1 MINFLKS
8 KSNNKGEILTQNRL
22 GFEKL
27 NIALGI
33 LYKEWYEL
41 ISDQLSNSE
50 GINLELGCG
59 ASFINETIKNIIKS
73 DVFLNSNT
81 DLKIDAMEVGLK
93 YDHEISNLILV
104 NVFHHISN
112 PELFLRS
119 AEKSLLIGGRLIMIE
134 PSNNFWSRLVYRFVG
149 HEKFDTEQIDWEFE
163 SNDPLLDSN
172 QAMSWIIFKRDYK
185 KFKKLFPK
193 FSLLR
198 RKSMMPFSYLLSG
211 GHTYNTKVGKIFIK
225 IIRRIERMFFDNQFG
240 IFDLVCIE
248 KI

>member
-1 MINFLKS
+1 M
-8 KSNNKGEILTQNRL
+8 NNKGEVLTQNRI

-41 ISDQLSNSE
+41 ILNQLSDSD

-59 ASFINETIKNIIKS
+59 ASFINEIIKNVKKS
-73 DVFLNSNT
+73 DVFFNANT

-93 YDHEISNLILV
+93 FENKISNLILV

-119 AEKSLLIGGRLIMIE
+119 AEKSLLKGGRIIMVE
-134 PSNNFWSRLVYRFVG
+134 PSNNIWSRLVYKLVG
-149 HEKFDTEQIDWEFE
+149 HERFDTEQITWKFE
-163 SNDPLLDSN
+163 SNDPLIDSN
-172 QAMSWIIFKRDYK
+172 QALSWIIFKRDYK
-185 KFKKLFPK
+185 KFKKLFPE
-193 FSLLR
+193 FSILK
-198 RKSMMPFSYLLSG
+198 RKSIMPFSYLMSG

-225 IIRRIERMFFDNQFG
+225 IIRKIERIFFDNQFG
-240 IFDLVCIE
+240 IFDLICIE

>member
-1 MINFLKS
+1 M
-8 KSNNKGEILTQNRL
+8 NNEVVKLTQNRL

-41 ISDQLSNSE
+41 ISNQLSKLE

-59 ASFINETIKNIIKS
+59 ASFIDKIIKS
-73 DVFLNSNT
+73 VKKSDIFVHSNT

-93 YDHEISNLILV
+93 FENEISNLILV

-119 AEKSLLIGGRLIMIE
+119 AEKSLLKGGRIIMVE
-134 PSNNFWSRLVYRFVG
+134 PSNNIWSRFVYKLVG
-149 HEKFDTEQIDWEFE
+149 HEKFDTEQITWEFE

-172 QAMSWIIFKRDYK
+172 QALSWIIFKRDHR

-193 FSLLR
+193 FSILKK
-198 RKSMMPFSYLLSG
+198 KSIMPVSYLLSG
-211 GHTYNTKVGKIFIK
+211 GHTHNTKVGGIFIK
-225 IIRRIERMFFDNQFG
+225 FLRKLERMFFDNQFG
-240 IFDLVCIE
+240 IFDLICIE

>member
-1 MINFLKS
+1 M
-8 KSNNKGEILTQNRL
+8 NNKGEALTQNRT
-22 GFEKL
+22 GFEKI
-27 NIALGI
+27 NIALGF

-41 ISDQLSNSE
+41 ISQQLSNSE

-59 ASFINETIKNIIKS
+59 ASFIDEIIKSVKKS

-81 DLKIDAMEVGLK
+81 DLKIDAMEVGLRFENK
-93 YDHEISNLILV
+93 ISNLILV

-119 AEKSLLIGGRLIMIE
+119 AEKSLVSGGRIIMVE
-134 PSNNFWSRLVYRFVG
+134 PSNNVWSRLIYKLVG
-149 HEKFDTEQIDWEFE
+149 HEKFDIEQKTWEFE

-172 QAMSWIIFKRDYK
+172 QALSWIIFKRDYK

-193 FSLLR
+193 FSLFKK
-198 RKSMMPFSYLLSG
+198 KSMMPLSYLLSG
-211 GHTYNTKVGKIFIK
+211 GHSYNSKVGKIFIK
-225 IIRRIERMFFDNQFG
+225 IIRKIERIFFDKQFG
-240 IFDLVCIE
+240 IFDLICIE

>member
-1 MINFLKS
+1 M
-8 KSNNKGEILTQNRL
+8 NNKGEALTQNRI
-22 GFEKL
+22 GFEKI
-27 NIALGI
+27 NIALGF

-41 ISDQLSNSE
+41 ISQQLSNSE

-59 ASFINETIKNIIKS
+59 ASFIDEIIKSIKKS

-81 DLKIDAMEVGLK
+81 DLKIDAMEVGLRFENK
-93 YDHEISNLILV
+93 ISNLILV

-119 AEKSLLIGGRLIMIE
+119 AEKSLVSGGRIIMVE
-134 PSNNFWSRLVYRFVG
+134 PSNNIWSRFIYKLVG
-149 HEKFDTEQIDWEFE
+149 HEKFDIEQKTWEFE

-172 QAMSWIIFKRDYK
+172 QALSWIIFQRDYK

-193 FSLLR
+193 FSLFR
-198 RKSMMPFSYLLSG
+198 KKSMMPLSYLLSG
-211 GHTYNTKVGKIFIK
+211 GHSYNSKVGKIFIK
-225 IIRRIERMFFDNQFG
+225 IVRKIERIFFDKLFG
-240 IFDLVCIE
+240 IFDLICIE